1 MLSEK
6 YKITDN
12 LDVLMAVL
20 EGIRRT
26 GGAHPDLP
34 LRPDRRM
41 YVKVRCP
48 EVTAYARRLLA
59 DYRSLFSGLRR
70 RTIRWSSP
78 DS

>member
-26 GGAHPDLP
+26 GVHTEIFRCDLR
-34 LRPDRRM
+34 LR
-41 YVKVRCP
+41 
-48 EVTAYARRLLA
+48 
-59 DYRSLFSGLRR
+59 
-70 RTIRWSSP
+70 
-78 DS
+78 